1 MAARDA
7 LAHAAIASEIAAMIE
22 ARRLQRRFGDGF
34 VAETVAD
41 LHESWMSPADRI
53 LNDDV
58 LLAAVYEA
66 LVARHPKSRTRGR
79 RGAPAEMVLRLLVLK
94 HLRNWSYA
102 SLEREVRGNL
112 VYRDF
117 TRIGGGKV
125 PDAKTMGRW
134 GVALGPAVIE
144 QLHGRLIAI
153 AREQQVV
160 EGRKMRVDTTVVETN
175 IHYPTD
181 SSLLGD
187 GVRVLTRTMQKVAAI
202 AGTVGARLRDRRRSV
217 KFRLLEIGRIARSKG
232 AQRQEKLTQAYARLL
247 TATSRVVGQAKRFSH
262 EIGAGVKRASD
273 VLDQAAL
280 EGFRQALDTFVPRV
294 RQVMRQTRARI
305 FGGDTHVEDKLLSLF
320 EPSTEVIRKGK
331 ASKPNEF
338 GKLMKIQEAENQII
352 TAYVVYDRR
361 PSDSDLLIPALEAH
375 EQTLGRVPRLV
386 AGDAAF
392 YSGANE
398 AAAHA
403 KGVKRVCIPNRS
415 TKSVERKREQKKRW
429 FRAGQK
435 WRTGC
440 EGRISVVKRRHGLN
454 RCRYKGDDGM
464 KRWVGLGVIA
474 DNLINIGRVLATR
487 VTP

>member
-1 MAARDA
+1 
-7 LAHAAIASEIAAMIE
+7 MIE

-41 LHESWMSPADRI
+41 LHEPWMPHADRI
-53 LNDDV
+53 LNDDA

-66 LVARHPKSRTRGR
+66 LGKRHPKSRTRGR

-102 SLEREVRGNL
+102 ILEREVRANL
-112 VYRDF
+112 VSRDF

-153 AREQQVV
+153 AREQEVV
-160 EGRKMRVDTTVVETN
+160 EGRRMRVDTTVVETH

-187 GVRVLTRTMQKVAAI
+187 GVRVLTRAMKKVTAI
-202 AGTVGARLRDRRRSV
+202 AGRVGATLRDRRRSV

-232 AQRQEKLTQAYARLL
+232 VQRQEKLTQAYERLL
-247 TATSRVVGQAKRFSH
+247 AATSRVVGQAKRFSR
-262 EIGAGVKRASD
+262 EIGAGVKRSAD
-273 VLDQAAL
+273 VLHQAAL
-280 EGFRQALDTFVPRV
+280 EGFRQELDTFVPRV

-305 FGGDTHVEDKLLSLF
+305 LGGDTHVEDKVLSLF

-331 ASKPNEF
+331 AGKPNEF
-338 GKLMKIQEAENQII
+338 GKMVKLQEAEHQII
-352 TAYVVYDRR
+352 TAYVVYDKR
-361 PSDSDLLIPALEAH
+361 PSDSDLLIPAIDAQV
-375 EQTLGRVPRLV
+375 QTLGRVPRLV

-398 AAAHA
+398 TAAHA
-403 KGVKRVCIPNRS
+403 MGVTRVCIPNRS

-429 FRAGQK
+429 FKNGQK

-454 RCRYKGDDGM
+454 RCRYKGADGM

-487 VTP
+487 PGT

>member
-41 LHESWMSPADRI
+41 LHESWMSHADRI

-66 LVARHPKSRTRGR
+66 LARRHPKSRTRGR

-102 SLEREVRGNL
+102 TLEREVRGNL

-153 AREQQVV
+153 AREQEVV
-160 EGRKMRVDTTVVETN
+160 EGRRMRVDTTVVETN

-187 GVRVLTRTMQKVAAI
+187 GVRVLTRAMKKVTAI
-202 AGTVGARLRDRRRSV
+202 AGIRFDPEARN
-217 KFRLLEIGRIARSKG
+217 
-232 AQRQEKLTQAYARLL
+232 
-247 TATSRVVGQAKRFSH
+247 
-262 EIGAGVKRASD
+262 
-273 VLDQAAL
+273 
-280 EGFRQALDTFVPRV
+280 V
-294 RQVMRQTRARI
+294 RH
-305 FGGDTHVEDKLLSLF
+305 THVE
-320 EPSTEVIRKGK
+320 PSE
-331 ASKPNEF
+331 
-338 GKLMKIQEAENQII
+338 
-352 TAYVVYDRR
+352 DRR
-361 PSDSDLLIPALEAH
+361 TWRVQQVLVDPALHNDWMAEFEVDLAVSREAN
-375 EQTLGRVPRLV
+375 QPVLWLRGIGP
-386 AGDAAF
+386 
-392 YSGANE
+392 
-398 AAAHA
+398 
-403 KGVKRVCIPNRS
+403 
-415 TKSVERKREQKKRW
+415 
-429 FRAGQK
+429 
-435 WRTGC
+435 
-440 EGRISVVKRRHGLN
+440 
-454 RCRYKGDDGM
+454 
-464 KRWVGLGVIA
+464 IA
-474 DNLINIGRVLATR
+474 
-487 VTP
+487 